1 LYELVALVR
10 LKDQTVLIV
19 DCVECLGSQLITH
32 ELNEGDTLL
41 WNVTHLKEAMIL
53 SEYLIQ
59 LGRLNSLGQ
68 LFNKKNLVDA

>member
-41 WNVTHLKEAMIL
+41 RNVTHL
-53 SEYLIQ
+53 
-59 LGRLNSLGQ
+59 
-68 LFNKKNLVDA
+68 